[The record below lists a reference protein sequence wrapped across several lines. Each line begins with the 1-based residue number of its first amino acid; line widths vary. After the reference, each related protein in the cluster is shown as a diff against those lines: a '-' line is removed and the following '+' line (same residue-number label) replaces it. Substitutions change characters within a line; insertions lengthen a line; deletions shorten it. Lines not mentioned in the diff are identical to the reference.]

1 MMKTIDYIFMA
12 LLLAAVLIVGHCS
25 NRKLSDSSDFL
36 TMNKG
41 LNKLQT
47 GLSMAATD
55 FGGSG
60 LVGAVGYCYL
70 MGMGGMWW
78 NLAAA
83 PGFLLIGFVLAKRLN
98 GLNGLT
104 VPDYLGKRYG
114 LSVKYITSVMHI
126 CASVAA
132 LSTQFTVSSVML
144 NTLTGLDV
152 RITLVIGMLITL
164 FLTSGG
170 LRTVVN
176 TDILLFFVMVAAVF
190 TAVPVTISAGGGLGE
205 ITRSLPE
212 GFMSIG
218 SIGIWT
224 PLSWGILF
232 GISYGTNQNY
242 IQRIVSAKDGSTAR
256 FGMLFTAGFYVV
268 VSAATGLIGVS
279 AVSLLPEITDS
290 NMVFSTLLVKVLP
303 AGFAG
308 IAVAGVFAATI
319 STSTSVLHAVTVL
332 SVSDVLMPIVEKR
345 EIELSD
351 VKLSRVTT
359 VVIALISLA
368 ISLAFDNIIAVLYTS
383 GLFYSS
389 AVFLL
394 MLLGLYTDW
403 ATKKAAIASV
413 AGSIICGLAWEFF
426 VLGKVSIL
434 GKIPSVLVSLAVSGI
449 LLYGV
454 SMVSKDKAS
463 ISK

>member
-1 MMKTIDYIFMA
+1 MKTIDYIFMA
-12 LLLAAVLIVGHCS
+12 LLIAVVLIAGHVS
-25 NRKLSDSSDFL
+25 NRRLSDSDDFL

-41 LNKLQT
+41 LNKLQA

-83 PGFLLIGFVLAKRLN
+83 PGFLLVGFVLAKRLN
-98 GLNGLT
+98 GLDGLT

-114 LSVKYITSVMHI
+114 ISMKYITSVMHI
-126 CASVAA
+126 CASIAA

-152 RITLVIGMLITL
+152 RITLVVGMLITL

-176 TDILLFFVMVAAVF
+176 TDVLLFFIMAAAVF
-190 TAVPVTISAGGGLGE
+190 TAVPVTISAGGGIGE
-205 ITRSLPE
+205 ITESLPE

-218 SIGIWT
+218 SIGVWT

-232 GISYGTNQNY
+232 GISYATNQNY
-242 IQRIVSAKDGSTAR
+242 VQRIVSAKDGGTAK
-256 FGMLFTAGFYVV
+256 FGMLFTAGFYIA
-268 VSAATGLIGVS
+268 VSIATGLIGVS
-279 AVSLLPEITDS
+279 AAVLLPEIEDS
-290 NMVFSTLLVKVLP
+290 NLVFSTLLVKVLP

-308 IAVAGVFAATI
+308 FAVAGVFAATI
-319 STSTSVLHAVTVL
+319 STSTSILHAVTVL
-332 SVSDVLMPIVEKR
+332 SVNDILAPAFQKNGKVSDI
-345 EIELSD
+345 
-351 VKLSRVTT
+351 KLSRVTT
-359 VVIALISLA
+359 IVIALASLA
-368 ISLAFDNIIAVLYTS
+368 ISLVFDNIITILYTS

-389 AVFLL
+389 AVFLP
-394 MLLGLYTDW
+394 MIFGLYTNW
-403 ATKKAAIASV
+403 ATGRAAVASV
-413 AGSIICGLAWEFF
+413 VGSVVCGLMWEFF
-426 VLGKVSIL
+426 ILGKVSIV
-434 GKIPSVLVSLAVSGI
+434 GEFPSVLVSLAVSGI
-449 LLYGV
+449 LLYG
-454 SMVSKDKAS
+454 
-463 ISK
+463 ISKLFENEKTLR

>member
-1 MMKTIDYIFMA
+1 MKTIDYIFMA
-12 LLLAAVLIVGHCS
+12 LLIAVVLIAGHVS
-25 NRKLSDSSDFL
+25 NRRLSDSDDFL

-41 LNKLQT
+41 LNKLQA

-83 PGFLLIGFVLAKRLN
+83 PGFLLVGFVLAKRLN
-98 GLNGLT
+98 GLDGLT

-114 LSVKYITSVMHI
+114 ISMKYITSAMHI
-126 CASVAA
+126 CASIAA

-176 TDILLFFVMVAAVF
+176 TDVLLFFIMAAAVF
-190 TAVPVTISAGGGLGE
+190 TAVPVTISAGGGIGE
-205 ITRSLPE
+205 ITESLPK

-218 SIGIWT
+218 SIGVWT
-224 PLSWGILF
+224 PLPWGILF
-232 GISYGTNQNY
+232 GISYATNQNY
-242 IQRIVSAKDGSTAR
+242 VQRIVSAKDGGTAK
-256 FGMLFTAGFYVV
+256 FGMLFTAGFYVA
-268 VSAATGLIGVS
+268 VSTATGLIGVS
-279 AVSLLPEITDS
+279 AAVILPEIEDS
-290 NMVFSTLLVKVLP
+290 NLVFSTLLVKVLP

-308 IAVAGVFAATI
+308 LAVAGVFAATI
-319 STSTSVLHAVTVL
+319 STSTSILHAVTVL
-332 SVSDVLMPIVEKR
+332 SVNDILSPAFQKNGRVSDI
-345 EIELSD
+345 
-351 VKLSRVTT
+351 KLSRITT
-359 VVIALISLA
+359 IVIALASLA
-368 ISLAFDNIIAVLYTS
+368 ISLAFDNIITVLYTS

-389 AVFLL
+389 AVFLP
-394 MLLGLYTDW
+394 MIFGLYTNW
-403 ATKKAAIASV
+403 ATGRGAVASV
-413 AGSIICGLAWEFF
+413 VGSVVCGLMWEFF
-426 VLGKVSIL
+426 VLGKVSIV
-434 GKIPSVLVSLAVSGI
+434 GEFPSVLVSLAVSGI
-449 LLYGV
+449 LLYG
-454 SMVSKDKAS
+454 
-463 ISK
+463 ISRLSENEKTQR

>member
-1 MMKTIDYIFMA
+1 MKTIDYIFMA
-12 LLLAAVLIVGHCS
+12 LLIAVVLIAGHVS
-25 NRKLSDSSDFL
+25 NRRLSDSDDFL

-41 LNKLQT
+41 LDKLQA

-83 PGFLLIGFVLAKRLN
+83 PGFLLVGFVLAKRLN
-98 GLNGLT
+98 GLDGLT

-114 LSVKYITSVMHI
+114 ISMKYITSVMHI
-126 CASVAA
+126 CASIAA

-176 TDILLFFVMVAAVF
+176 TDVLLFFIMAAAVF
-190 TAVPVTISAGGGLGE
+190 TAVPVTISAGGGIGE
-205 ITRSLPE
+205 ITESLPK

-218 SIGIWT
+218 SIGVWT

-232 GISYGTNQNY
+232 GISYATNQNY
-242 IQRIVSAKDGSTAR
+242 VQRIVSAKDGGTAK
-256 FGMLFTAGFYVV
+256 FGMLFTAGFYVA
-268 VSAATGLIGVS
+268 VSTATGLIGVS
-279 AVSLLPEITDS
+279 AAVILPEIEDS
-290 NMVFSTLLVKVLP
+290 NLVFSTLLVKVLP

-308 IAVAGVFAATI
+308 LAVAGVFAATI
-319 STSTSVLHAVTVL
+319 STSTSILHAVTVL
-332 SVSDVLMPIVEKR
+332 SVNDILAPAFQKNGRVSDI
-345 EIELSD
+345 
-351 VKLSRVTT
+351 KLSRITT
-359 VVIALISLA
+359 IVIALASLA
-368 ISLAFDNIIAVLYTS
+368 ISLAFDNIITVLYTS

-389 AVFLL
+389 AVFLP
-394 MLLGLYTDW
+394 MIFGLYTNW
-403 ATKKAAIASV
+403 ATGRGAVASV
-413 AGSIICGLAWEFF
+413 VGSVVCGLMWEFF
-426 VLGKVSIL
+426 VLGKVSIV
-434 GKIPSVLVSLAVSGI
+434 GEFPSVLVSLAVSGI
-449 LLYGV
+449 LLYG
-454 SMVSKDKAS
+454 
-463 ISK
+463 ISRLSENEKTQR

>member
-1 MMKTIDYIFMA
+1 MKTIDYIFMA
-12 LLLAAVLIVGHCS
+12 LLIAVVLIAGHVS
-25 NRKLSDSSDFL
+25 NRRLSDSDDFL

-41 LNKLQT
+41 LNKLQA

-83 PGFLLIGFVLAKRLN
+83 PGFLLVGFVLAKRLN
-98 GLNGLT
+98 GLDGLT

-114 LSVKYITSVMHI
+114 ISMKYITSAMHI
-126 CASVAA
+126 CASIAA

-176 TDILLFFVMVAAVF
+176 TDVLLFFIMAAAVF
-190 TAVPVTISAGGGLGE
+190 TAVPVTISAGGGIGE
-205 ITRSLPE
+205 ITESLPK

-218 SIGIWT
+218 SIGVWT

-232 GISYGTNQNY
+232 GISYATNQNY
-242 IQRIVSAKDGSTAR
+242 VQRIVSAKDGGTAK
-256 FGMLFTAGFYVV
+256 FGMLFAAGFYVA
-268 VSAATGLIGVS
+268 VSTATGLIGVS
-279 AVSLLPEITDS
+279 AAVILPEIEDS
-290 NMVFSTLLVKVLP
+290 NLVFSTLLVKVLP

-308 IAVAGVFAATI
+308 LAVAGVFAATI
-319 STSTSVLHAVTVL
+319 STSTSILHAVTVL
-332 SVSDVLMPIVEKR
+332 SVNDILAPAFQKNGRVSDI
-345 EIELSD
+345 
-351 VKLSRVTT
+351 KLSRITT
-359 VVIALISLA
+359 IVIALASLA
-368 ISLAFDNIIAVLYTS
+368 ISLAFDNIITVLYTS

-389 AVFLL
+389 AVFLP
-394 MLLGLYTDW
+394 MIFGLYTNW
-403 ATKKAAIASV
+403 ATGRGAVASV
-413 AGSIICGLAWEFF
+413 VGSVVCGLMWEFF
-426 VLGKVSIL
+426 VLGKVSIV
-434 GKIPSVLVSLAVSGI
+434 GEFPSVLVSLAVSGI
-449 LLYGV
+449 LLYG
-454 SMVSKDKAS
+454 
-463 ISK
+463 ISRLSENEKTQR

>member
-1 MMKTIDYIFMA
+1 MKTIDYIFMA
-12 LLLAAVLIVGHCS
+12 LLIAVVLIAGHVS
-25 NRKLSDSSDFL
+25 NRRLSDSDDFL

-41 LNKLQT
+41 LNKLQA

-83 PGFLLIGFVLAKRLN
+83 PGFLLVGFVLAKRLN
-98 GLNGLT
+98 GLDGLT

-114 LSVKYITSVMHI
+114 ISMKYITSAMHI
-126 CASVAA
+126 CASIAA

-176 TDILLFFVMVAAVF
+176 TDVLLFFIMAAAVF
-190 TAVPVTISAGGGLGE
+190 TAVPVTISAGGGIGE
-205 ITRSLPE
+205 ITESLPK

-218 SIGIWT
+218 SIGVWT

-232 GISYGTNQNY
+232 GISYATNQNY
-242 IQRIVSAKDGSTAR
+242 VQRIVSAKDGGTAK
-256 FGMLFTAGFYVV
+256 FGMLFTAGFYVA
-268 VSAATGLIGVS
+268 VSTATGLIGVS
-279 AVSLLPEITDS
+279 AAVILPEIEDS
-290 NMVFSTLLVKVLP
+290 NLVFSTLLVKVLP

-308 IAVAGVFAATI
+308 LAVAGVFAATI
-319 STSTSVLHAVTVL
+319 STSTSILHAVTVL
-332 SVSDVLMPIVEKR
+332 SVNDILSPAFQKNGRVSDI
-345 EIELSD
+345 
-351 VKLSRVTT
+351 KLSRITT
-359 VVIALISLA
+359 IVIALASLA
-368 ISLAFDNIIAVLYTS
+368 ISLAFDNIITVLYTS

-389 AVFLL
+389 AVFLP
-394 MLLGLYTDW
+394 MIFGLYTNW
-403 ATKKAAIASV
+403 ATGRGAVASV
-413 AGSIICGLAWEFF
+413 VGSVVCGLMWEFF
-426 VLGKVSIL
+426 VLGKVSIV
-434 GKIPSVLVSLAVSGI
+434 GEFPSVLVSLAVSGI
-449 LLYGV
+449 LLYG
-454 SMVSKDKAS
+454 
-463 ISK
+463 ISRLSENEKTQR